1 MRLAASQSPKDDGK
15 LTELAAEVQRAA
27 AKEKETKAEMI
38 ILQVLVNWRVIIN
51 EREKLFIYLI
61 CAGNVFIKKFFP
73 GTNERCSGFERKE
86 CRKSQE

>member
-1 MRLAASQSPKDDGK
+1 MQIAVPAKAKKYKYYLTFGCVYDITNNLRKHRLEKEELELRLAASQSPKDDGK

-51 EREKLFIYLI
+51 ER
-61 CAGNVFIKKFFP
+61 
-73 GTNERCSGFERKE
+73 
-86 CRKSQE
+86 

>member
-38 ILQVLVNWRVIIN
+38 ILQVSVYWRLIIN
-51 EREKLFIYLI
+51 EKEKPFFYLI
-61 CAGNVFIKKFFP
+61 CAGNI
-73 GTNERCSGFERKE
+73 SKE
-86 CRKSQE
+86 VLSRNK

>member
-38 ILQVLVNWRVIIN
+38 ILQVSVFWRAIIN
-51 EREKLFIYLI
+51 DREKLFFYLI
-61 CAGNVFIKKFFP
+61 CSGNI
-73 GTNERCSGFERKE
+73 SKE
-86 CRKSQE
+86 VLSRNK

>member
-38 ILQVLVNWRVIIN
+38 ILQVVVYWCVITN
-51 EREKLFIYLI
+51 EREKLFFYLI
-61 CAGNVFIKKFFP
+61 CAVNIYEKVLSRNK
-73 GTNERCSGFERKE
+73 
-86 CRKSQE
+86 

>member
-38 ILQVLVNWRVIIN
+38 ILQVSVLWRAIIN
-51 EREKLFIYLI
+51 KGRH
-61 CAGNVFIKKFFP
+61 KKKSIFF
-73 GTNERCSGFERKE
+73 RK
-86 CRKSQE
+86 KS

>member
-38 ILQVLVNWRVIIN
+38 ILQVLVNWRIIIN
-51 EREKLFIYLI
+51 EKEKLFIPASQSNPIHLI
-61 CAGNVFIKKFFP
+61 YAGNV
-73 GTNERCSGFERKE
+73 S
-86 CRKSQE
+86 

>member
-38 ILQVLVNWRVIIN
+38 ILQVSVYWRVIIN
-51 EREKLFIYLI
+51 EREKLFTYLI
-61 CAGNVFIKKFFP
+61 CAGNVSKEVFP

>member
-61 CAGNVFIKKFFP
+61 CVGNVFIRKFFSR
-73 GTNERCSGFERKE
+73 NK
-86 CRKSQE
+86 